1 VSHSLRTLRG
11 HAYDTEVT
19 WRCYRGIL
27 DASEPLHRA
36 IAVTRGVERY
46 LATVS
51 HTSVLVQHARE
62 RARDIVTLLEG
73 ISDERK
79 KETA

>member
-1 VSHSLRTLRG
+1 
-11 HAYDTEVT
+11 
-19 WRCYRGIL
+19 
-27 DASEPLHRA
+27 
-36 IAVTRGVERY
+36 VERY